1 MQIDKKAI
9 QDRLRK
15 FDFTGVFTQEL
26 GWDFPPGNLTLT
38 ITDQQVQLQAVAEKR
53 GLVAYVCPAQ
63 TSGCV
68 QDYATRRRIEREV
81 TKHRHQHLIVFADT
95 GKSVQVWQW
104 VKREPGKPAACREHT
119 FHVGQPGDALIQKLT
134 ALAVSLQEEESL
146 THVEV
151 TGKVKKAFDV
161 ENVTKKFY
169 DRFQKEHAGL
179 PEVHEGHPR
188 RRDMQRWYVSVMLN
202 RLMFIYFIQKKGF
215 LDADRDYLRTKLAES
230 KRARPGPLLP
240 RVPLPALLR
249 GIRTEAPPSVRPPNT
264 FWARCRT

>member
-38 ITDQQVQLQAVAEKR
+38 IAGQQVQLQAVAEKKGAGR
-53 GLVAYVCPAQ
+53 LRVPGPNVRLRPGLCNPPENRTGGHQAPPSALDRV
-63 TSGCV
+63 
-68 QDYATRRRIEREV
+68 
-81 TKHRHQHLIVFADT
+81 HRHRQECS
-95 GKSVQVWQW
+95 GWQW

-151 TGKVKKAFDV
+151 TGRVKKAFDM
-161 ENVTKKFY
+161 EKVTKKFY
-169 DRFQKEHAGL
+169 DRFQKEHQAFLKLLNGIAD
-179 PEVHEGHPR
+179 E
-188 RRDMQRWYVSVMLN
+188 DMQRWYVSVMLN
-202 RLMFIYFIQKKGF
+202 RLMFIYFIQ
-215 LDADRDYLRTKLAES
+215 
-230 KRARPGPLLP
+230 
-240 RVPLPALLR
+240 
-249 GIRTEAPPSVRPPNT
+249 
-264 FWARCRT
+264 